1 MSTRFLPAVLLAL
14 PLAAVAAPDTYT
26 LDPYH
31 TFPSFTVDH
40 LGISTIYGR
49 FDKTSGKFTID
60 RASKSGAVD
69 LAVETAS
76 VGTGDADK
84 GTRARSRDEHLRSAD
99 FFNVAEHPKML
110 YKATQV
116 TFNGDNPA
124 TIEGQL
130 TMLGVTKP
138 LVLTVQRFKCNGAA
152 APARERC
159 GGNATGKFNRSDF
172 GMKTGIPS
180 VGDEI
185 TMTISFEGLKDLN

>member
-1 MSTRFLPAVLLAL
+1 MSKRFLPAMLLAL
-14 PLAAVAAPDTYT
+14 PLAAAAAPDTYS

-40 LGISTIYGR
+40 LGMAMISGR
-49 FDKTSGKFTID
+49 FNKTSGKFTLD
-60 RASKSGAVD
+60 RANKSGAVD

-76 VGTGDADK
+76 VDSGDGDK
-84 GTRARSRDEHLRSAD
+84 GTRVRSRDEHLRSAD
-99 FFNVAEHPKML
+99 FFNVAVHPTMT

-130 TMLGVTKP
+130 TMVGVTKP
-138 LVLTVQRFKCNGAA
+138 LVLTVQRFKCNQAA

-159 GGNATGKFNRSDF
+159 GGDATGKFNRSEF
-172 GMKTGIPS
+172 GIKTGIPA

-185 TMTISFEGLKDLN
+185 TLTIAFEGLKDLN